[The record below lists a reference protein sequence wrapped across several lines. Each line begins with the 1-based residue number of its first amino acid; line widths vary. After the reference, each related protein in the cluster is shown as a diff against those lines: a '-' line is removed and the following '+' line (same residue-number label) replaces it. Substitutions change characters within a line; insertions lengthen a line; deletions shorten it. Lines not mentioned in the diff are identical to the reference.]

1 MIPCICM
8 HTIKNNHNYTVQ
20 IIPYFEKKLKLYM
33 VLTYTFFKSYISKIC
48 NDLSLFIHN
57 LEFDQFMGSSWKPL
71 VLVSHIERI
80 FPHFLSYKLW
90 SERVVYH
97 NQLMVHYSF
106 ASKLIR
112 QKVREDFFD
121 VGYQNQ
127 RLPRTFHKWVKS
139 EVELEV
145 NSTHTYICVYIYF
158 RI

>member
-1 MIPCICM
+1 M
-8 HTIKNNHNYTVQ
+8 HIIKNNHNYTVQ
-20 IIPYFEKKLKLYM
+20 IIPYFEQKLKLYM

-57 LEFDQFMGSSWKPL
+57 LEFDPFMGSSRKPL
-71 VLVSHIERI
+71 VLVTHIERI
-80 FPHFLSYKLW
+80 FPHFLPYKVW

-112 QKVREDFFD
+112 QKVGEDFFD

-139 EVELEV
+139 EVELKV
-145 NSTHTYICVYIYF
+145 NSTHTYICVYIF
-158 RI
+158 